1 MDSLFELS
9 GGPNYKMAVE
19 NARKY
24 GVGPRIPT
32 VIATSIGF
40 LFIILYS
47 AASGILEKCWIFY
60 TVVIAILV
68 ITFFLPNIL
77 VSLGWRKLRKQN
89 GGALPQY
96 TITIAD
102 QIIVKS
108 GELEVVYEFQDLT
121 EVVHLKYSYKLRFT
135 GRGTMLLDIDR
146 FTKGTFSEFKQFLRT
161 KRPDLKIPE

>member
-1 MDSLFELS
+1 METIFELN
-9 GGPNYKMAVE
+9 GEANYKMAVE

-32 VIATSIGF
+32 VIATGILF

-47 AASGILEKCWIFY
+47 AVSGILEKCWIFY

-77 VSLGWRKLRKQN
+77 VSLGWRSLKKKN
-89 GGALPQY
+89 GGVLPGY
-96 TITIAD
+96 TITIGES
-102 QIIVKS
+102 IIVKS
-108 GELEVVYEFQDLT
+108 GEQEIVYEFQDLT

-135 GRGTMLLDIDR
+135 DRRTTLIDVNC